1 MAIDAIAEHAIDFT
15 KSSGVT
21 FPMALDTR
29 NVLNRVLGVRTV
41 TNAFL
46 LDEEGILRWQHLHG
60 FRIAR
65 PEMLRMVE
73 RAISGDLEEIWADP
87 NVRQESLDIEV
98 LRGELA
104 TDPNNP
110 EYTFMLAEALC
121 QEDQTDEGKQLYH
134 RVIELDPANSAAY
147 YALGSLYAEEG
158 NKNEAVR
165 VMRQGLERDPMN
177 FTIRKQIW
185 RLEYPE
191 KFYPKIDMAFQVERI
206 KEEGF
211 PDLSKLPISI
221 RRELEL
227 EDLEE
232 RTAAGDAGAAPPVDS

>member
-15 KSSGVT
+15 KASGVT

-73 RAISGDLEEIWADP
+73 RAISGDLEEIYADP
-87 NVRQESLDIEV
+87 SLRQESLDIEV

-121 QEDQTDEGKQLYH
+121 QEEQTDEGKKLYH

-147 YALGSLYAEEG
+147 YALGSLYAEED
-158 NKNEAVR
+158 NKDEAVR

-232 RTAAGDAGAAPPVDS
+232 RTAAGDAGAAPPVDA